1 MTAGAAPA
9 TGPETDVVASVI
21 IPARDAAETIAEQ
34 LAALAAQD
42 TSDHWEVVVV
52 DNGSSDATVAI
63 ARSFTDRLPLLT
75 VTTCERPG
83 ANAARNVGASTA
95 TGALLLY
102 CDADD
107 VVAPGWVAAM
117 IEALG
122 RYDAVGGLIDNDSL
136 GSGAMQRHPPGVPVT
151 AGFLPRAITAN
162 LGVRRAAWEHVGGF
176 AEDYEYGCTDTEFCW
191 RLQLA
196 KYVIGYANEAV
207 VAYRHRGTLRSAARK
222 AYLTGRARGRLFRD
236 FHPHGMPRPRLAG
249 VAVRWARIVAITP
262 LVPFSRRARWWWAVE
277 AAGAAGRV
285 AGSRKFGVRYL

>member
-1 MTAGAAPA
+1 MAN
-9 TGPETDVVASVI
+9 VVASVI
-21 IPARDAAETIAEQ
+21 IPARDAAATIGEQ
-34 LAALAAQD
+34 LAGLALQD
-42 TSDHWEVVVV
+42 ATVAWEVVVV
-52 DNGSSDATVAI
+52 DNGSGDETVAI
-63 ARSFTDRLPLLT
+63 ARSFADRLPLLT
-75 VTTCERPG
+75 VTSCARPG
-83 ANAARNVGASTA
+83 ANAARNVGASVA
-95 TGALLLY
+95 AGQFLLY

-117 IEALG
+117 VDALAT
-122 RYDAVGGLIDNDSL
+122 YDVVGGLIDNDSL
-136 GSGAMQRHPPGVPVT
+136 GTGAMQRHPPGVPVA

-196 KYVIGYANEAV
+196 GYAIGYADGAV
-207 VAYRHRGTLRSAARK
+207 VAYRHRGTLRSAAKK

-236 FHPHGMPRPRLAG
+236 FHPFGMPRPRLAG
-249 VAVRWARIVAITP
+249 VAVRWARIVVVTP